1 MSSSVYKNPIS
12 VNKSTLIKVAAVM
25 NNEMVDETI
34 NNLTIN
40 KATGLK
46 VELSEAPS
54 KYYDK
59 GGVAALTNGVFGSS
73 KRYGDYD
80 WLGWSRAGVE
90 ANLDFNQLEV
100 VSSISLRF
108 FHQISSWVWMPKK
121 VEIWTSSDGV
131 NYVLVKEEKI
141 SVPNQEGAIDVSIQ
155 IPQRE
160 LRFLKVKVESGGL
173 IPENNPGAGSQSW
186 FFMDEIVVN

>member
-1 MSSSVYKNPIS
+1 
-12 VNKSTLIKVAAVM
+12 
-25 NNEMVDETI
+25 
-34 NNLTIN
+34 
-40 KATGLK
+40 
-46 VELSEAPS
+46 
-54 KYYDK
+54 
-59 GGVAALTNGVFGSS
+59 
-73 KRYGDYD
+73 
-80 WLGWSRAGVE
+80 
-90 ANLDFNQLEV
+90 
-100 VSSISLRF
+100 
-108 FHQISSWVWMPKK
+108 MPKK